1 MTRLSLGYSRL
12 HATCKQSDEHHIP
25 PISRYP
31 PIQPQ
36 IQTVYP
42 PRPQPSDGLISMTVG
57 RLWSYVGSAPTE
69 SSLAQSSEAVS
80 SKPYSIHS
88 TMLPTLNTTM
98 CEALVTELRFGNAS
112 EYIYAETDLINNI
125 VQVLL
130 KFPKFDTRVMA

>member
-12 HATCKQSDEHHIP
+12 HFAK
-25 PISRYP
+25 
-31 PIQPQ
+31 
-36 IQTVYP
+36 IQTGYP
-42 PRPQPSDGLISMTVG
+42 PRPQPSDGLISTAVG

-88 TMLPTLNTTM
+88 TMLPTLNTTL